1 MRLLPLASIIA
12 AVATT
17 TVLGISFTNA
27 YPVPDQHQALF
38 GNVEMAE
45 HYTFDTNAQGP
56 PELID
61 ILAMEKS
68 ATTAM
73 DAIMQSESL
82 VRAISGDSADF
93 KSGLTLLLPTNE
105 AFRRVGPIPEDLELV
120 MQRHFIPHVVSL
132 KSMTSGTTVTSYKG
146 SATLRFWSKND
157 VVYVQADERE
167 LAQVRG
173 AGVQAGNGTYFLVDQ
188 LFV

>member
-1 MRLLPLASIIA
+1 
-12 AVATT
+12 
-17 TVLGISFTNA
+17 
-27 YPVPDQHQALF
+27 
-38 GNVEMAE
+38 MAE
-45 HYTFDTNAQGP
+45 HYTFDTNTQGP

-61 ILAMEKS
+61 VLAMEKS

-82 VRAISGDSADF
+82 VRAISGDSVDF

-105 AFRRVGPIPEDLELV
+105 AFRKAGPIPEDLELV
-120 MQRHFIPHVVSL
+120 MQRHFIPQVVSL
-132 KSMTSGTTVTSYKG
+132 ESMASGTTVTSYKG
-146 SATLRFWSKND
+146 STNLRFLSKKD

-173 AGVQAGNGTYFLVDQ
+173 AGVRAGDGIYFLVDQ